1 MAKMKSWKYLLLAAI
16 LAVIGCSAGNPM
28 VGTWKQGP
36 TTAEFKPD
44 GTYTISL
51 GGPVTASIEG
61 KYEVSDKKVY
71 LSPSSGGSVKV
82 TGTVSDDGKSFTAMG
97 LTFQKQ

>member
-1 MAKMKSWKYLLLAAI
+1 
-16 LAVIGCSAGNPM
+16 
-28 VGTWKQGP
+28 
-36 TTAEFKPD
+36 
-44 GTYTISL
+44 L